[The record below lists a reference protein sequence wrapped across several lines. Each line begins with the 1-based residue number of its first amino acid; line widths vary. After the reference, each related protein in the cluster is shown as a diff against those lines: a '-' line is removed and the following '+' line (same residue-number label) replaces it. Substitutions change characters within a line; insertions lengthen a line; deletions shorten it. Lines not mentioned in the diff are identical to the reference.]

1 MAVPTLAEF
10 LGRFPDLA
18 IHSEDVIN
26 PALQLAGRQCSE
38 AIWADLHGDGV
49 AYYAAHLITSRVREV
64 GQTLGRPSG
73 QPSGEGIKSTYYGQQ
88 YEALRLTLPLTG
100 FVV

>member
-1 MAVPTLAEF
+1 MTVPTLAEF

-18 IHSEDVIN
+18 IHSEEVIN
-26 PALQLAGRQCSE
+26 PALATAGRVCSE
-38 AIWADLHGDGV
+38 PIWGQLHSDGA

-64 GQTLGRPSG
+64 GQTLGKPSG
-73 QPSGEGIKSTYYGQQ
+73 QPSGEVTKSTYYGQQ
-88 YEALRLTLPLTG
+88 YEALRGLLPATG

>member
-1 MAVPTLAEF
+1 MTAPTLTEF

-26 PALQLAGRQCSE
+26 PALAMASRVCGES
-38 AIWADLHGDGV
+38 IWGELHGDGV

-64 GQTLGRPSG
+64 GQTLGKPSG
-73 QPSGEGIKSTYYGQQ
+73 QPSGEGIKGTYYGQQ
-88 YEALRLTLPLTG
+88 YEALRNLLPVTG
-100 FVV
+100 FVI